1 MLLWGNKGN
10 IFFSPFF
17 RRHADMK
24 VKDSTYELTIF
35 NKELFHCLYM
45 TDRKKNGYGPPSTAF
60 SMSSLLKA

>member
-1 MLLWGNKGN
+1 
-10 IFFSPFF
+10 
-17 RRHADMK
+17 MK

>member
-24 VKDSTYELTIF
+24 VKDSTYESTNYFQQGIKPL
-35 NKELFHCLYM
+35 LYI
-45 TDRKKNGYGPPSTAF
+45 
-60 SMSSLLKA
+60 